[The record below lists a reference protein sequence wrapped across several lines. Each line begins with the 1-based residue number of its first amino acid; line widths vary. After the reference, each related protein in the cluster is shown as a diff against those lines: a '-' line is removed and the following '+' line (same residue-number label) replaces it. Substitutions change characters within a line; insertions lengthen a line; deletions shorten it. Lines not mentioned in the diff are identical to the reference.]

1 MTTRTAAALSAAV
14 AIAVYWPALQSQFVG
29 DDFMILHRLRG
40 LASPGD
46 VLRFF
51 RGEFFE
57 YYRPIGFVAHAV
69 DWSIAGADA
78 RQFHLTNVLLH
89 AASTVGVLLI
99 GRALSPRTM
108 AGPAAALLFALHASN
123 HEAVVWIS
131 ARFDLL
137 ATCFSLAALYWM
149 VRGGTG
155 STLGAPLLFLG
166 ALLSKESA
174 VALPI
179 AAAGFSVFALRA
191 APADALRRVAP
202 WMGALA
208 LYAVLRHVGGGVSA
222 VGGASRLPKLI
233 AFLLILA
240 LVLWLSGSRWLR
252 LRDWLRGH
260 RGAGLG
266 ATLAVVA
273 AAAVAAAAGGATGAV
288 ATEKLA
294 VAGFAL
300 FNLVSPVLDVSAV
313 PFYLDVDA
321 ARYWLGGA
329 IGIAF
334 AALALAAA
342 WRRLVDDGRMWF
354 LGAFLVAALLPIS
367 ALTEGARYLY
377 LPSAALSLLAGIAVE
392 ELAGRHRAIARSV
405 VAAVLALSVAQIEIK
420 LRDWRWAGQ
429 LTADGA
435 RLADAALA
443 PSCGEG
449 HVVFLTEP
457 VALRG
462 VYTHFLYETFEI
474 PRGCMPSTF
483 QVLARMVRI
492 DTPIEVT
499 WDGPSRIVIT
509 VPEYRNNF
517 VLSEDLR
524 HFDRPLR
531 EAPTRIVTPLGLLTA
546 ERVGRDERLTL
557 TLSPGNARTSGTR
570 FFYFNDGAMRGLE

>member
-14 AIAVYWPALQSQFVG
+14 AIAIYWPALQSQFVG

-69 DWSIAGADA
+69 DWSIAGADP

-89 AASTVGVLLI
+89 AASTVFVLLI

-108 AGPAAALLFALHASN
+108 AGPAAALLFAVHASN

-137 ATCFSLAALYWM
+137 ATCFSLAALCWM

-179 AAAGFSVFALRA
+179 AAAGFSVFARRA
-191 APADALRRVAP
+191 TAADALRRVAP
-202 WMGALA
+202 WVGALA

-233 AFLLILA
+233 AFLVILG
-240 LVLWLSGSRWLR
+240 LVLWLAGSRWLR
-252 LRDWLRGH
+252 VCDKLRGH
-260 RGAGLG
+260 RGAVLG

-273 AAAVAAAAGGATGAV
+273 AAAVAAAVGPIGGLAA
-288 ATEKLA
+288 EKLA

-321 ARYWLGGA
+321 TRYWLGGA
-329 IGIAF
+329 IAITF

-354 LGAFLVAALLPIS
+354 LGAFLLAALLPIS

-392 ELAGRHRAIARSV
+392 ELAGRPRAIARLV
-405 VAAVLALSVAQIEIK
+405 GAAVLAVSVVQIEIK

-435 RLADAALA
+435 RLADASLA

-483 QVLARMVRI
+483 QVLTRMVRV

-509 VPEYRNNF
+509 VPEYRNNL

-531 EAPTRIVTPLGLLTA
+531 EAPIRIVTPLGLLTA
-546 ERVGRDERLTL
+546 ERIGSGERLTL
-557 TLSPGNARTSGTR
+557 TLSSGTARTSGTR
-570 FFYFNDGAMRGLE
+570 FFYFSGGSMRGLE